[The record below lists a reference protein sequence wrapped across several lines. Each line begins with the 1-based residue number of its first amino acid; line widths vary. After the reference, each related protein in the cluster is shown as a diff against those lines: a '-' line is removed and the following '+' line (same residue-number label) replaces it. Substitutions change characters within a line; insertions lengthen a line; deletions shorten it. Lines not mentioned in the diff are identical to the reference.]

1 MKAEM
6 QKVVLLPD
14 LAIQGGYFEVAYPYI
29 LTSFTFSINCDKNS
43 PPKLVI

>member
-1 MKAEM
+1 MKAET
-6 QKVVLLPD
+6 QKAVFLPD
-14 LAIQGGYFEVAYPYI
+14 LAIQGYFEVGYPYI

>member
-14 LAIQGGYFEVAYPYI
+14 LAIQGYFEVVYPYI
-29 LTSFTFSINCDKNS
+29 LTSFTFSMNCDKNS

>member
-1 MKAEM
+1 MKAET
-6 QKVVLLPD
+6 QKAVLLTD
-14 LAIQGGYFEVAYPYI
+14 LAIQGYFEVACPYI

>member
-1 MKAEM
+1 MKAET
-6 QKVVLLPD
+6 QKVVFLPD
-14 LAIQGGYFEVAYPYI
+14 FAIQGYFEVAYPYI

>member
-1 MKAEM
+1 MKAET
-6 QKVVLLPD
+6 QKVMFLPD
-14 LAIQGGYFEVAYPYI
+14 FAIQGDFEVACPDI

>member
-14 LAIQGGYFEVAYPYI
+14 LAIQGYFEVACPYI
-29 LTSFTFSINCDKNS
+29 LTSFTFSMNCDKNS